1 MENTKGII
9 LSGGEGSRLSPSTI
23 STSKQ
28 LLPVYDKPLI
38 YYPLTTLM
46 LAGIKDIL
54 IITTPKDKERFEY
67 LLKNGSQWG
76 IKISYIA
83 QEKPRGVGEALK
95 IGKDFIN
102 NNNCVLILGD
112 NIFYG
117 NNLINLL
124 KKSIKENNGA
134 TIFAYEVKDTK
145 SYGVVE
151 FNKKL
156 KPIKL
161 IEKPIKSK
169 SNYSITGLYV
179 YDKNASTYAKKL
191 KQSNRGEYEI
201 TDLNKIYL
209 QKNKLKA
216 TIMGRGYAWFDVGT
230 NESLL
235 EASQFIFSIEKRHN
249 FKIACP
255 EEIAFRQNYIN
266 KSQLLKLSKFYKKNE
281 YGKYLLSL
289 INKF

>member
-1 MENTKGII
+1 MKNIKGII
-9 LSGGEGSRLSPSTI
+9 LSGGEGTRLFPSTI

-38 YYPLTTLM
+38 YYPLSTLM
-46 LAGIKDIL
+46 LAGIKEIL
-54 IITTPKDKERFEY
+54 IITTPKDKDRFEY
-67 LLKNGSQWG
+67 LLRDGKQWG
-76 IKISYIA
+76 IKIYYKI
-83 QEKPRGVGEALK
+83 QDKPRGVGDALK
-95 IGKDFIN
+95 LAKNFIN

-124 KKSIKENNGA
+124 KKSIQENSGA

-161 IEKPIKSK
+161 IEKPFKSK
-169 SNYSITGLYV
+169 SKFSITGLYI
-179 YDKNASTYAKKL
+179 YDKNASSFVNKINKS
-191 KQSNRGEYEI
+191 KRGEYEI

-209 QKNKLKA
+209 NKKKLKA

-235 EASQFIFSIEKRHN
+235 EASQFIYSIEKRHN

-255 EEIAFRQNYIN
+255 EEISFRQGYIN
-266 KSQLLKLSKFYKKNE
+266 QTQLSKLAKLYKKTD

-289 INKF
+289 IKKY